1 MKTHKKKRIEIIVE
15 LPVLRRV
22 VEIIDETGSSGY
34 SVMPMMAGRGMEG
47 EWSRDA
53 MIGDT
58 GHMAMVI
65 VVTSEH
71 RVETLLERIY
81 ALVKRQVGIIT
92 VSDVE
97 VIRAEH
103 FS

>member
-1 MKTHKKKRIEIIVE
+1 MKTYQKKRIEIIVE

-22 VEIIDETGSSGY
+22 IEIIDDSGASGY
-34 SVMPMMAGRGMEG
+34 SVMPMMAGRGLDG

-81 ALVKRQVGIIT
+81 GLVKRQVGIVTI
-92 VSDVE
+92 SDVD
-97 VIRAEH
+97 VIRSEH
-103 FS
+103 F